1 MPKLGPYSSN
11 ATLAKLDQRT
21 KEARLANSLRKELTA
36 HVGGNPSIAQRL
48 LIDQACQLQL
58 RIAMMDREG
67 TDTGMS
73 ERRQVEY
80 LAWCGKLTLIVDKLG
95 LQAASSRPPTPQEAL
110 AAFRKANPI

>member
-11 ATLAKLDQRT
+11 ATLEKLDKRT

-48 LIDQACQLQL
+48 LIDQATKIQL
-58 RIAMMDREG
+58 RIALMDREG
-67 TDTGMS
+67 TGGGMS

-80 LAWCGKLTLIVDKLG
+80 LAWCGTLTRLVRELG
-95 LQAASSRPPTPQEAL
+95 LVGAPPPKPKPKTPRQL
-110 AAFRKANPI
+110 MGLDPYP

>member
-1 MPKLGPYSSN
+1 MSKLGPYSNHAALS
-11 ATLAKLDQRT
+11 KLDGRT
-21 KEARLANSLRKELTA
+21 KEARLANSLRRELTA

-48 LIDQACQLQL
+48 LIDQAAKIQL

-80 LAWCGKLTLIVDKLG
+80 LAWCGNLTRLLRDLG
-95 LQAASSRPPTPQEAL
+95 LEAASERPPTPQEAL
-110 AAFRKANPI
+110 ASFRKAHPI